1 MGNEESRAHQRMDSA
16 QEVQERVS
24 LEVRELDAVV
34 ESLTRLSEVRQ
45 QHPTLE
51 LLMNNVPFGVLLLD
65 SELRFIGANKAY
77 NDSFDAN
84 VEFRPGTPLNVILP
98 QADEAGVT
106 SLLRRALN
114 RGRAIRVRNFR
125 YEGFS
130 KGITYWNGS
139 AIPVRLTSRI
149 GPHDA
154 VAMVVLEVTDEI
166 LAREQLA
173 NFAVLAEN
181 RAAEVEIE
189 RARLKSVIEAVPVP
203 LVVCDADARLV
214 AFNSAAVRLFES
226 SEMTGRID
234 YGDDIHGMFP
244 TLLFND
250 DGLQIDNG
258 QCPIA
263 RSLAGEEC
271 RNVVVHC
278 WPSSPV
284 ARRSFSVSSAP
295 LKDVCGRIDGAVAAI
310 SDITA
315 QRRTQELIEEGYQR
329 EHAIATKLQQTFLA
343 SELPEI
349 EGFEFEQAYRP
360 AKDAAMV
367 GGDFY
372 DIFRLDE
379 AKYAI
384 VMADVAG
391 KGLGSAVYTAMTKFI
406 LRAYALED
414 GTPQLALA
422 RLNEALSA
430 CTPSELFVTLFY
442 GVIDT
447 EAKSLTYANAGH
459 ENPLLLRAASGTS
472 HLLEVSGPALALMK
486 GSTYQTHTLGF
497 DPGDVL
503 VLYTDGITDAGWGL
517 NRLGQDRLMELVRIH
532 GTGSLPDLI
541 AAVVSAAQ
549 GFAGGVLADDA
560 ALLAVRAL

>member
-1 MGNEESRAHQRMDSA
+1 MSIGETRAQHTIGSA
-16 QEVQERVS
+16 QEVRERAG
-24 LEVRELDAVV
+24 LEVKELDAAV
-34 ESLTRLSEVRQ
+34 ESLTRLSEMRQ

-51 LLMNNVPFGVLLLD
+51 LLINNVPFGVLLLD
-65 SELRFIGANKAY
+65 SDLRFIGANKAY
-77 NDSFDAN
+77 SDSFDADTK
-84 VEFRPGTPLNVILP
+84 FRPGTPLNMILP
-98 QADEAGVT
+98 KADESGVT
-106 SLLRRALN
+106 SLLRRALDC
-114 RGRAIRVRNFR
+114 GRTVRVSNFR

-139 AIPVRLTSRI
+139 AIPVRLASNE

-154 VAMVVLEVTDEI
+154 VAMVVLDVTDDI

-173 NFAVLAEN
+173 NFAMLAEN
-181 RAAEVEIE
+181 RAAEIEIE

-203 LVVCDADARLV
+203 LIVCDAAAKMV
-214 AFNSAAVRLFES
+214 AFNSAAVRLYES
-226 SEMTGRID
+226 SGLVGRVKSGGSISQL
-234 YGDDIHGMFP
+234 FP
-244 TLLFND
+244 TALFD
-250 DGLQIDNG
+250 DEGRQLCSG
-258 QCPIA
+258 ECPMA

-278 WPSSPV
+278 WPSSPI

-295 LKDVCGRIDGAVAAI
+295 LKDVSGQVNGAVAAI

-315 QRRTQELIEEGYQR
+315 QRRTQELIEESYQR
-329 EHAIATKLQQTFLA
+329 EHAIAMKLQQTFLA
-343 SELPEI
+343 SDLPEV

-372 DIFRLDE
+372 DIFRLDDS
-379 AKYAI
+379 KYAI

-414 GTPQLALA
+414 WTPQFALA

-447 EAKSLTYANAGH
+447 QTRSLIYANAGH
-459 ENPLLLRAASGTS
+459 ENPLLLRAATGAG

-486 GSTYQTHTLGF
+486 GSSYQEYTLDF
-497 DPGDVL
+497 HSGDVL

-517 NRLGQDRLMELVRIH
+517 NRLGQDRLMEVLRTN
-532 GTGSLPDLI
+532 GCGSLSDLVG
-541 AAVVSAAQ
+541 AVLSAAQ

-560 ALLAVRAL
+560 ALLVVRAL